1 MQLVI
6 YSKTIN
12 QISMKRVLLSLCLSA
27 FLTFGFA
34 QGTPTSGGKTV
45 YPGDHHTTSHGGT
58 YTGGSSGSSH
68 KGGHYT
74 NAPTN
79 NHYGTHKK

>member
-1 MQLVI
+1 
-6 YSKTIN
+6 
-12 QISMKRVLLSLCLSA
+12 MKKIVLSLCLSA

-34 QGTPTSGGKTV
+34 QGTTKSGKTV

-58 YTGGSSGSSH
+58 YQGGSSSPSH

-74 NAPTN
+74 NPPTS
-79 NHYGTHKK
+79 NHYGTHKKK